1 MCEYTL
7 TFYHVQNDI
16 LKTNFVVLG
25 QSPFEFEIIKI
36 SNHTIND
43 VKA

>member
-7 TFYHVQNDI
+7 IFYHVQIDI

-25 QSPFEFEIIKI
+25 QSLFEFEIIKI
-36 SNHTIND
+36 FNHTIND